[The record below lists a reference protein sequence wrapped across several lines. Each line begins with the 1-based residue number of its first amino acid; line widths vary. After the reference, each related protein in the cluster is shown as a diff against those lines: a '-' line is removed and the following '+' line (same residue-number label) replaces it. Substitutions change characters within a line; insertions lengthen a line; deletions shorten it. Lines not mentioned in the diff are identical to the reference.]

1 MRQWIELA
9 NLDLSRLGRDQ
20 RRAIRTR
27 ERQTIDACSAR
38 NRDGTRRSFL
48 SYKRERKSCRER
60 TVLELQSFR
69 QLKVFGVARKR
80 KRVEI
85 ERDRRFLRVGE
96 RRRGFARESKFCA
109 VDCALESRG
118 DVDLRIVGKARQ
130 KRDSDSE
137 IR

>member
-1 MRQWIELA
+1 MRQWIERA

-38 NRDGTRRSFL
+38 KRDGTRRSFL
-48 SYKRERKSCRER
+48 RYERERKSRRER

-80 KRVEI
+80 KRVDI
-85 ERDRRFLRVGE
+85 ERDRRFFGFGE
-96 RRRGFARESKFCA
+96 RRRRFARKSKSCA
-109 VDCALESRG
+109 VDRTLEARR
-118 DVDLRIVGKARQ
+118 DTDLGIVRKAR
-130 KRDSDSE
+130 
-137 IR
+137 